1 MPRKERLVKEAAFAM
16 KQELDSEMSEEQRQ
30 RMLKSGM
37 GISGGG
43 LDKGEAEVFA
53 KKLTKEEK
61 KAQTEAKRA
70 ALAEKKA
77 AEKAMKDQIARA
89 RGEVVDGDDDGAEGG
104 EGGGEEGYEKN
115 YDEGSS
121 SKADAKADKKGA
133 KAKVSAIGPR
143 WWLRCAAS
151 VEAASVEVQRRGG
164 RCDWAVAAAVAA
176 VRCGCRGCRGSRVRR
191 GSGVA
196 ACVIEAD
203 APARERAATLPR
215 CHAALRAVET
225 NERTMRAFSP
235 MLLPLPPSIVSCTGW

>member
-1 MPRKERLVKEAAFAM
+1 MPRKERLAKEAAFAM

-121 SKADAKADKKGA
+121 SKADAKADKKGKDA
-133 KAKVSAIGPR
+133 KAKVSARGPPP
-143 WWLRCAAS
+143 LAAPRH
-151 VEAASVEVQRRGG
+151 QRRGCRAEACAPRLARRDGRWHCCRRCCGRRCWRRCCG
-164 RCDWAVAAAVAA
+164 RCFCWF
-176 VRCGCRGCRGSRVRR
+176 GLLRR
-191 GSGVA
+191 
-196 ACVIEAD
+196 
-203 APARERAATLPR
+203 
-215 CHAALRAVET
+215 
-225 NERTMRAFSP
+225 
-235 MLLPLPPSIVSCTGW
+235 LLWRLL

>member
-151 VEAASVEVQRRGG
+151 VEAASVEVSVEAAAAIGLSLLPSLLS
-164 RCDWAVAAAVAA
+164 AVAAVAA
-176 VRCGCRGCRGSRVRR
+176 GAALARAFAAEVALQLASSRPTLLHASALPPCHAATPRSALSKQMSVRCGPSHRCCCRCLG
-191 GSGVA
+191 
-196 ACVIEAD
+196 
-203 APARERAATLPR
+203 
-215 CHAALRAVET
+215 
-225 NERTMRAFSP
+225 
-235 MLLPLPPSIVSCTGW
+235 

>member
-1 MPRKERLVKEAAFAM
+1 MPRKERLAKEAAFAM

-89 RGEVVDGDDDGAEGG
+89 RGEVVDDDDA